1 MNHIEKLIEELCP
14 NGVEFRQ
21 LGEIVRIKNGSDYKH
36 LNPGTVPVYG
46 SGGILTYVDEAAFT
60 GETVLLPRKGS
71 LSSVFFVN
79 GPVWTVDTCYYTE
92 IDEERLLPRFFYYV
106 MVMSKLERLNTAGG
120 VPSLTQRVLNRLKVP
135 VPPLEVQREIV
146 KVLDLFT
153 DMEAELEAE
162 LVARRKQYEHYRDQ
176 LLTFPEDGGAPWVEL
191 GNLATVMSGNAF
203 PKAFQNKS
211 SGDFAFYK
219 VSDMN
224 LSGNST
230 FMGRANN
237 YVNEEDVF
245 TLGASLVPGMSIIF
259 PKVGA
264 AVATNKKRMTVEEC
278 LVDNNVMAVT
288 PGQELNVR
296 FLHHWFETID
306 LRDIAHQHV
315 ALPSIRKTAVLKM
328 QMPLPPLSEQKR
340 IAEILDTFDALV
352 NDLESGLPAEIEARR
367 KQYEYYRDKLLT
379 FKQLEPAA

>member
-176 LLTFPEDGGAPWVEL
+176 LLTFPEDGG
-191 GNLATVMSGNAF
+191 GTVG
-203 PKAFQNKS
+203 
-211 SGDFAFYK
+211 
-219 VSDMN
+219 
-224 LSGNST
+224 
-230 FMGRANN
+230 
-237 YVNEEDVF
+237 
-245 TLGASLVPGMSIIF
+245 
-259 PKVGA
+259 
-264 AVATNKKRMTVEEC
+264 
-278 LVDNNVMAVT
+278 
-288 PGQELNVR
+288 
-296 FLHHWFETID
+296 
-306 LRDIAHQHV
+306 
-315 ALPSIRKTAVLKM
+315 
-328 QMPLPPLSEQKR
+328 
-340 IAEILDTFDALV
+340 
-352 NDLESGLPAEIEARR
+352 
-367 KQYEYYRDKLLT
+367 
-379 FKQLEPAA
+379 